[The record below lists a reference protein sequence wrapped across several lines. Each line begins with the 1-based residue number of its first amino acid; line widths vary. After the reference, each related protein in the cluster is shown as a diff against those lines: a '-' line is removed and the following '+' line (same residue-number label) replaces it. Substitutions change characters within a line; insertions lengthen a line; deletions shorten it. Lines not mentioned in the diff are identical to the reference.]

1 MKSGGVALG
10 MTRDISKILKEIQLS
25 FEPGDCIIMY
35 TDGITESRNGNKESD
50 MMFGV
55 DRLIQSIVGAPVKT
69 ATGIFKNVTI
79 ELSKFM
85 GYNHR
90 QFDDISLIVVG
101 YKESGPQTEETRQI
115 AKENITEWNWNN

>member
-1 MKSGGVALG
+1 

-25 FEPGDCIIMY
+25 FEPGDCIVLY

-55 DRLIQSIVGAPVKT
+55 NRLIQSVVGSPTKT
-69 ATGIFKNVTI
+69 AMGIFKHITM
-79 ELSKFM
+79 ELSRFM

-90 QFDDISLIVVG
+90 QFDDITLIVVR
-101 YKESGPQTEETRQI
+101 YKENSGSQVPPETRQI
-115 AKENITEWNWNN
+115 AKENITEWNWNV